1 MALNAFTMTGGANV
15 SVSATP
21 LAVQVTGPTI
31 NVSNVGQCTVYGSLG
46 GSASNTLNPASFI
59 VGQPVGGTGGG
70 NTGTGV
76 GGFAVLPGQSL
87 AVSASGQS
95 WLWRVAAGG
104 SAGAVN
110 VANGT

>member
-1 MALNAFTMTGGANV
+1 MALNAFTFTGGANV
-15 SVSATP
+15 SVSSTP

-31 NVSNVGQCTVYGSLG
+31 NVANIGQSTVFGSLG

-76 GGFAVLPGQSL
+76 GGFAILPMQSL
-87 AVSASGQS
+87 PISVSGQS
-95 WLWRVAAGG
+95 WLWLMTAAGF
-104 SAGAVN
+104 AGTVN